1 MERFIQRFG
10 EKIIGVLNGFDR
22 LVFRGTLRSIA
33 YPRGL
38 GGFLWHKQVKLKDF
52 GKYVYQV
59 CEKVRE
65 KSCEKAQQED
75 RPIVYLRSSKID
87 KAETAA
93 RIMEK
98 DKIEDGLIAIISC
111 LEPCIGYDVQ
121 RNRQQKRLELVMRHR
136 KCLFLYHYL
145 IHSKFGFMNARIQS
159 WFPFNIQICIN
170 GREWLARQM
179 DGVGLKYERRENCFL
194 WIEDPEE
201 AQKLMKQQLK
211 LNWGTTLDKI
221 AAMLNPIHDKIFE
234 GFPLK
239 YYWSTFE
246 SEWATDL
253 MFNDRQQL
261 ERIYPSLILH
271 GISTFQSKDVMR
283 FLGKRYPSNTDR
295 EIRSSFKNRRIEGI
309 RIKHWAGKNSVKLYD
324 KTTVLRV
331 ETTIND
337 PQAFRAFRK
346 KENDSKSEKRWRPV
360 RKGIAD
366 LHTVAMLSQSSNER
380 YLDSLSAADT
390 SITYGRLIEKISQP
404 TKWKKQ
410 RVRALYPNTTSDLSL
425 FRAVS
430 HGEFVLNGFSNGDL
444 RKILFPDCQHQKRSY
459 SSKVTRM
466 IRMLRAHHLIRK
478 VPSRNRYF
486 LTQFGMQL
494 IAAALT
500 AQRISLAKLN
510 EAAA

>member
-1 MERFIQRFG
+1 MERFIQRFE

-52 GKYVYQV
+52 GKYVYEV

-65 KSCEKAQQED
+65 RSCEKAKQED
-75 RPIVYLRSSKID
+75 RPVVYLKSSKID
-87 KAETAA
+87 KAATAEGIA
-93 RIMEK
+93 ERDKVEK
-98 DKIEDGLIAIISC
+98 GLIAIISC
-111 LEPCIGYDVQ
+111 LEPCIGYDVV
-121 RNRQQKRLELVMRHR
+121 RNHQQKKLELAMRLR

-145 IHSKFGFMNARIQS
+145 IHPKFGFMNARIQS

-170 GREWLARQM
+170 GREWLAEEM
-179 DGVGLKYERRENCFL
+179 DRIGMKYERRENCFL
-194 WIEDPEE
+194 WIENVEE
-201 AQKLMKQQLK
+201 AQRLMSQQLK
-211 LNWGTTLDKI
+211 LNWGKTLDKI
-221 AAMLNPIHDKIFE
+221 AVMMNPMHDEIFA

-253 MFNDRQQL
+253 MFNDRVEL

-271 GISTFQSKDVMR
+271 GISTYQSKDVMR

-324 KTTVLRV
+324 KATVLRV

-346 KENDSKSEKRWRPV
+346 KENDPKSKKRWRPV

-366 LHTVAMLSQSSNER
+366 LQRVATISQASNQR
-380 YLDSLSAADT
+380 YLDCLSAADT
-390 SITYGRLIEKISQP
+390 SIVYGKLIEKICLP

-410 RVRALYPNTTSDLSL
+410 RVRALYPTAPQDLSL

-430 HGEFVLNGFSNGDL
+430 HGEFVVNGFSNGDL
-444 RKILFPDCQHQKRSY
+444 RQILFPDCDSEKRRY
-459 SSKVTRM
+459 SSKVTRL

-478 VPSRNRYF
+478 LPSRNRYL
-486 LTQFGMQL
+486 LTERGMQI

-500 AQRISLAKLN
+500 AHRISLFKLN
-510 EAAA
+510 EAVA